1 MIDNKLRLSEVV
13 QRTSEDPDP
22 YLLVM
27 AANLICLPHTL
38 DLVYLVIRGAEGAPI

>member
-38 DLVYLVIRGAEGAPI
+38 VYLVIRGAEGAPI